1 MIFTPTKLLGAYLVD
16 LKKLEDERGFFARSW
31 CAHEAQEIG
40 MDPNVVQCNISF
52 NIMKGTLRG
61 MHLQLPPFAESK
73 LVRATR
79 GAIFD
84 VIIDLRT
91 DSETFKQWIGVE
103 LTAENRRALFV
114 PKGFAH
120 GFQTL
125 EEDTEIF
132 YQMSE
137 FYSPEHACGLRW
149 DDPAFGIVWPIEVTE
164 MSPKDRVLPDFN
176 PVDFATLVRK
186 PLSLTQG

>member
-1 MIFTPTKLLGAYLVD
+1 MLFTPTSLSGAYLVD
-16 LKKLEDERGFFARSW
+16 LKRLEDERGFFARSW
-31 CAHEAQEIG
+31 CAREATELGI
-40 MDPNVVQCNISF
+40 DPNVVQCNISF
-52 NIMKGTLRG
+52 NKMKGTLRG

-79 GAIFD
+79 GAIYD
-84 VIIDLRT
+84 VIIDLRPA
-91 DSETFKQWIGVE
+91 SHTFRQWIGVE
-103 LTAENRRALFV
+103 LTAHNRRALFV

-125 EEDTEIF
+125 EDDTEIF

-137 FYSPEHACGLRW
+137 FYAPETARGVRW
-149 DDPAFGIVWPIEVTE
+149 DDPAFGIQWPLEVTE

-176 PVDFATLVRK
+176 PAEFSA
-186 PLSLTQG
+186 LSIL

>member
-1 MIFTPTKLLGAYLVD
+1 MLFTPTSLPGAYLLD
-16 LKKLEDERGFFARSW
+16 LKRLEDERGFFARSW
-31 CAHEAQEIG
+31 CAREATDLGI
-40 MDPNVVQCNISF
+40 DPNVVQCNISF
-52 NIMKGTLRG
+52 NKMKGTLRG

-79 GAIFD
+79 GAIYD
-84 VIIDLRT
+84 VIIDLR
-91 DSETFKQWIGVE
+91 SISPTFRQWIGVE

-125 EEDTEIF
+125 EDDTEIF

-137 FYSPEHACGLRW
+137 FYAPETARGVRW
-149 DDPAFGIVWPIEVTE
+149 DDPAFGIQWPLEVTE
-164 MSPKDRVLPDFN
+164 MSPKDRILPDFN
-176 PVDFATLVRK
+176 PAEYSA
-186 PLSLTQG
+186 LSAL